1 MKLKKIIK
9 NPWFI
14 SLFSGLIFFVLGF
27 IYKDYIRTQGDY
39 SPGMVKGIYNAGD
52 KVSKEINQSATGD
65 KSIQVVTTGDNS
77 PVSIAQEY
85 KFRALEDLQKV
96 KIITKLSAIRNKYS
110 DKKIEIEFQY
120 LGNDRIANSIVSQL
134 RYLINDAGF
143 KTYGTVLAMHWPHQ
157 TMVKVRYHTSFEKI
171 AEEILDAL
179 SLAITGKFD
188 KDIEDTYRK
197 DGIFIYIEGEPEFN
211 EFGQAVFR

>member
-1 MKLKKIIK
+1 
-9 NPWFI
+9 
-14 SLFSGLIFFVLGF
+14 
-27 IYKDYIRTQGDY
+27 
-39 SPGMVKGIYNAGD
+39 
-52 KVSKEINQSATGD
+52 
-65 KSIQVVTTGDNS
+65 
-77 PVSIAQEY
+77 
-85 KFRALEDLQKV
+85 
-96 KIITKLSAIRNKYS
+96 
-110 DKKIEIEFQY
+110 
-120 LGNDRIANSIVSQL
+120 
-134 RYLINDAGF
+134 
-143 KTYGTVLAMHWPHQ
+143 MHWPHQ